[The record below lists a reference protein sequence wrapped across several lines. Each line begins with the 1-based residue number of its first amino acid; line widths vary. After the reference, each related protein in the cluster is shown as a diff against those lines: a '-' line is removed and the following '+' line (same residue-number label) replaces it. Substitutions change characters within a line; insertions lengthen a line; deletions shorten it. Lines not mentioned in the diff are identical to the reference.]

1 LPALRAFQRIGEECA
16 SKSRYVFPSK
26 LGRSCRFDLASRA
39 ARFPLPELYLPKL
52 EINMNTNSYPTTK
65 PYICFAAVVACAV
78 LSGAVQAADHEVT
91 VKVAVSTAGLDPS
104 QPAGAREVYRRLQ
117 RAARTACGDGDRVGL
132 EPPTSF
138 AGCYEKALGGGVRS
152 AHRPQ
157 LSIIYLATHT
167 VRDAATY
174 GIEVPVRLATE

>member
-1 LPALRAFQRIGEECA
+1 
-16 SKSRYVFPSK
+16 
-26 LGRSCRFDLASRA
+26 
-39 ARFPLPELYLPKL
+39 L
-52 EINMNTNSYPTTK
+52 EINMNTNYSLTTK
-65 PYICFAAVVACAV
+65 PLICFAAVVACTV
-78 LSGAVQAADHEVT
+78 LCGAIQAADHEVT
-91 VKVAVSTAGLDPS
+91 IKVAAGTAGLDPS

-138 AGCYEKALGGGVRS
+138 AGCYEQALADAVRS
-152 AHRPQ
+152 AHRRQ
-157 LSIIYLATHT
+157 LSIIYLGTHT

>member
-1 LPALRAFQRIGEECA
+1 
-16 SKSRYVFPSK
+16 
-26 LGRSCRFDLASRA
+26 
-39 ARFPLPELYLPKL
+39 
-52 EINMNTNSYPTTK
+52 MNTNSSLTTK
-65 PYICFAAVVACAV
+65 PFIHFAAVVACGL
-78 LSGAVQAADHEVT
+78 LSGAVQAAGHEVT
-91 VKVAVSTAGLDPS
+91 VKIAVSTAGLDRS

-138 AGCYEKALGGGVRS
+138 EGCYEQALGDAVRS
-152 AHRPQ
+152 AHRAQ

-167 VRDAATY
+167 ARDAATY

>member
-1 LPALRAFQRIGEECA
+1 
-16 SKSRYVFPSK
+16 
-26 LGRSCRFDLASRA
+26 
-39 ARFPLPELYLPKL
+39 
-52 EINMNTNSYPTTK
+52 MNTSSSLTTK
-65 PYICFAAVVACAV
+65 PFFCLAALAACGL
-78 LSGAVQAADHEVT
+78 LSGAVQAAGHEFT
-91 VKVAVSTAGLDPS
+91 VKIAVNTAGLDPT

-138 AGCYEKALGGGVRS
+138 ESCYEQALGDAVRS

-157 LSIIYLATHT
+157 LSIIYLTTHT
-167 VRDAATY
+167 VRDAATF

>member
-1 LPALRAFQRIGEECA
+1 
-16 SKSRYVFPSK
+16 
-26 LGRSCRFDLASRA
+26 
-39 ARFPLPELYLPKL
+39 
-52 EINMNTNSYPTTK
+52 MNANSFLTTK
-65 PYICFAAVVACAV
+65 PFICFAAVAAYGL
-78 LSGAVQAADHEVT
+78 LSGAVQAVDHEVT
-91 VKVAVSTAGLDPS
+91 VKIAVSTAGLDPS

-138 AGCYEKALGGGVRS
+138 EVCYEQALGDAVRS
-152 AHRPQ
+152 VHRPQ

-174 GIEVPVRLATE
+174 GIEVPARLAVE